1 LSYYS
6 NESLIRLPTPP
17 AADEDILVN
26 VPTNPQATPDY
37 AFSVPIDSIHSI
49 ILTPPTLSSWHG
61 TVVINVFCGP
71 TLPKLYFHDDES
83 RSTQFSRETRETRL
97 AQNRFSSSLPASWGG
112 EALLTQLR
120 RFADVCQSTRQHG
133 LFLINPSKDE
143 REEHLTPIFSDDAL
157 VAPDSPPKRN
167 SILHQS
173 LRNGNPSGSMDEFA
187 FNILSSFS
195 KLTQKSVNLCHL
207 KFPSVS
213 EFSMHAR
220 YSLLV
225 FMFPLKQQR

>member
-1 LSYYS
+1 MYIDLSLPINFQNLVNLLVLRRPPGHSISVGFPSAPSRIHQNGRLGSSWTSTLSFVGLFPILGDSTHYLTLQTIA
-6 NESLIRLPTPP
+6 ESLIWLPTPL

-26 VPTNPQATPDY
+26 VPTNPQAIPDY

-83 RSTQFSRETRETRL
+83 LSTQFSRETRETRL

-120 RFADVCQSTRQHG
+120 RFANVCQLTR
-133 LFLINPSKDE
+133 
-143 REEHLTPIFSDDAL
+143 
-157 VAPDSPPKRN
+157 
-167 SILHQS
+167 
-173 LRNGNPSGSMDEFA
+173 
-187 FNILSSFS
+187 
-195 KLTQKSVNLCHL
+195 
-207 KFPSVS
+207 
-213 EFSMHAR
+213 
-220 YSLLV
+220 
-225 FMFPLKQQR
+225 

>member
-1 LSYYS
+1 MK
-6 NESLIRLPTPP
+6 
-17 AADEDILVN
+17 
-26 VPTNPQATPDY
+26 VPIDSHATPAY
-37 AFSVPIDSIHSI
+37 AFSVPIDSIHSV
-49 ILTPPTLSSWHG
+49 ILTPPTLSSWYG
-61 TVVINVFCGP
+61 TVVINVYCGP

-83 RSTQFSRETRETRL
+83 RSTQFSRESREVRL
-97 AQNRFSSSLPASWGG
+97 AQNRLSSLPASWGG

-157 VAPDSPPKRN
+157 EAPNSPPKRN

-173 LRNGNPSGSMDEFA
+173 LRNGNHSGSMDELT

-195 KLTQKSVNLCHL
+195 KLTQKLVNLDGL
-207 KFPSVS
+207 QESS
-213 EFSMHAR
+213 IDAM
-220 YSLLV
+220 YSLLH
-225 FMFPLKQQR
+225 FSPK